1 MKRALLVFFVL
12 IVLTLPAALSAD
24 TGAGV
29 VLGDPTGVSLLF
41 DERIAV
47 AAAWDVSQHLHLHA
61 DLWMFKRQ
69 LVDPVDWYMGLG
81 ARLQIYTE
89 GSTSGPS
96 WADGDTQDQGIGIGA
111 RVPFGLQWYPIER
124 LEVFGEL
131 VPVLS
136 VFPATDFDMDAGI
149 GLRYHF

>member
-1 MKRALLVFFVL
+1 MKRMSLVILLVIAL
-12 IVLTLPAALSAD
+12 GLPAALSAD

-41 DERIAV
+41 EERIAV
-47 AAAWDVSQHLHLHA
+47 AAAWDVSHHLHLHG
-61 DLWMFKRQ
+61 DLWLFARR
-69 LVDPVDWYMGLG
+69 LVDPVDWYMGVG
-81 ARLQIYTE
+81 ARLLVFTE

-96 WADGDTQDQGIGIGA
+96 WAEGDDRDQGVGIGA
-111 RVPFGLQWYPIER
+111 RVPFGLQWYPMKQ

-136 VFPATDFDMDAGI
+136 LFPATGFDMDFGI

>member
-1 MKRALLVFFVL
+1 MKRVL
-12 IVLTLPAALSAD
+12 ILFLVLFALFLPAALSAD

-47 AAAWDVSQHLHLHA
+47 AAAWDVSQHLHLHG
-61 DLWMFKRQ
+61 DLWLFKRQ
-69 LVDPVDWYMGLG
+69 LVEPVDWYMGLG

-96 WADGDTQDQGIGIGA
+96 WADGDDRDQGIGIGA
-111 RVPFGLQWYPIER
+111 RIPFGLQWYPMEQ

-136 VFPATDFDMDAGI
+136 LFPATEFDMDFGI